1 MWCQKIFC
9 VLKTDYRKKMFSL
22 KRFAQIF
29 MICLNEYYRGFNSDE
44 IKSRRIKLLEQELER
59 LKHGSV

>member
-1 MWCQKIFC
+1 
-9 VLKTDYRKKMFSL
+9 
-22 KRFAQIF
+22 

-59 LKHGSV
+59 LNMEVYNYVASGVS